1 MSEMRTEYD
10 LQGGE
15 RGRYYRVYWQHPLP
29 TFVVRVLPDAIADG
43 VIKKLTAV
51 LRAYVNDVRRDEREA
66 CAILAEATEIVLSD
80 EPLRPRITVMG
91 TQVAAAIRARGEKEQ
106 GDNGQR

>member
-1 MSEMRTEYD
+1 MSERDENAVTECIRRIKE
-10 LQGGE
+10 Q
-15 RGRYYRVYWQHPLP
+15 P
-29 TFVVRVLPDAIADG
+29 TVEQAIS
-43 VIKKLTAV
+43 V
-51 LRAYVNDVRRDEREA
+51 LRAHANEVRRREREA